1 MADILPKGTL
11 RYPLYYASHPPK
23 IAIEHGRVI
32 DPANG
37 RDETA
42 TVALADRQIVSVAQ
56 SLPEGFLPDITI
68 DAHGRWVVPG
78 FVDMHVHL
86 REPGREDKETIAT
99 GTQAAAA
106 GGITAVAC
114 MPNTSPVLD
123 EESMIRHVIERAQ
136 NCPSRVYP
144 VGSITKNLSGEKLS
158 PMGEMVAAGAVALS
172 DDGKAVASTTM
183 MRNAMNYAKSFKVP
197 VLCHS
202 EDAELAGGGHMNE
215 SSMSTRLG
223 IRGIPS
229 ISEEIGVARDIMLA
243 EYTGSRVHICHIST
257 AGSVRLVRA
266 AKARGVA
273 VTCETCPH
281 YFVFTDE
288 SLEYYDTHKKM
299 NPPLRTQADRQAIIE
314 GIADG
319 TIDAIATD
327 HAPHTAEE
335 KDVEFDAAAFGVIGL
350 ETSIAAA
357 TTWLVRT
364 DIVSPSTLVERMSIA
379 PNRILGLE
387 GGTLS
392 AGALADVTILDPQWE
407 WRVSPGQFYSK
418 SRNTP
423 FEDMVVTGCATQTIV
438 DGHVVFDRSASD

>member
-1 MADILPKGTL
+1 
-11 RYPLYYASHPPK
+11 
-23 IAIEHGRVI
+23 
-32 DPANG
+32 
-37 RDETA
+37 
-42 TVALADRQIVSVAQ
+42 
-56 SLPEGFLPDITI
+56 
-68 DAHGRWVVPG
+68 
-78 FVDMHVHL
+78 
-86 REPGREDKETIAT
+86 
-99 GTQAAAA
+99 
-106 GGITAVAC
+106 
-114 MPNTSPVLD
+114 
-123 EESMIRHVIERAQ
+123 
-136 NCPSRVYP
+136 
-144 VGSITKNLSGEKLS
+144 
-158 PMGEMVAAGAVALS
+158 
-172 DDGKAVASTTM
+172 
-183 MRNAMNYAKSFKVP
+183 
-197 VLCHS
+197 
-202 EDAELAGGGHMNE
+202 
-215 SSMSTRLG
+215 
-223 IRGIPS
+223 
-229 ISEEIGVARDIMLA
+229 
-243 EYTGSRVHICHIST
+243 
-257 AGSVRLVRA
+257 
-266 AKARGVA
+266 
-273 VTCETCPH
+273 
-281 YFVFTDE
+281 
-288 SLEYYDTHKKM
+288 M